1 MGWCTFCGAADQTSR
16 FCVNCGA
23 PMAAADPA
31 VEAIPHAPPTGPAD
45 TVLYAEPI
53 FDPRQGPGSR
63 PAATFGQPASPIDP
77 LAPASSL
84 PMPPKPPTPPRVSA
98 SPTPTR
104 SRRRGWLIAGVAFL
118 VVAALATT
126 AVLVHR
132 SGNNTT
138 DQAAIASTS
147 TAEARPAVS
156 AHPSDSK
163 DSQSNPPTTSRTSDT
178 ATSST
183 SPTTAQMLTCDG
195 RTILIT
201 GMTQVSPQE
210 AVTEL
215 SGAHLGTFAAGCYR
229 PGETVAFYGPF
240 TNPDDAFQT
249 RLDQHEG
256 TGEVITLDAAT
267 AGQYQSGLCALQRK
281 YRNPPKLST
290 DPTTGTV
297 ESPWVAELVDYLFHG
312 SYLPRATLGQTFMTA
327 TIAAAVAQFQHTAGL
342 QADGIVGD
350 ATWTAVLAQACP
362 GE

>member
-1 MGWCTFCGAADQTSR
+1 MTA
-16 FCVNCGA
+16 V
-23 PMAAADPA
+23 DPA
-31 VEAIPHAPPTGPAD
+31 VQAIPPAAPTVHEARPAD
-45 TVLYAEPI
+45 TTLRAEPTV
-53 FDPRQGPGSR
+53 DPRQGPHFR
-63 PAATFGQPASPIDP
+63 TTATFGQPEFPVDQP
-77 LAPASSL
+77 PPASSL
-84 PMPPKPPTPPRVSA
+84 PTPPR
-98 SPTPTR
+98 
-104 SRRRGWLIAGVAFL
+104 RRRGWLIAGVAFL

-126 AVLVHR
+126 AILVHR

-240 TNPDDAFQT
+240 TNPDDAFQA

-290 DPTTGTV
+290 DPTPV

-312 SYLPRATLGQTFMTA
+312 SYLPRAALGQTVMTA
-327 TIAAAVAQFQHTAGL
+327 TIAAAVAQFQQTAGL

-350 ATWTAVLAQACP
+350 STWAAVLAQACP